1 MLFRKGKKRILV
13 ADDNEDFLSVTQS
26 VLEFAG
32 FKVDTAVDGK
42 EALKEIKRRRY
53 DLLILDVIMPRIDG
67 VKLFQMV
74 RKSKKYA
81 GTPVLFV
88 SGYPDKIELDER
100 KQEIVEKADA
110 YIQKPLTAK
119 LFLETVRRLLEK

>member
-1 MLFRKGKKRILV
+1 M
-13 ADDNEDFLSVTQS
+13 
-26 VLEFAG
+26 
-32 FKVDTAVDGK
+32 DGK